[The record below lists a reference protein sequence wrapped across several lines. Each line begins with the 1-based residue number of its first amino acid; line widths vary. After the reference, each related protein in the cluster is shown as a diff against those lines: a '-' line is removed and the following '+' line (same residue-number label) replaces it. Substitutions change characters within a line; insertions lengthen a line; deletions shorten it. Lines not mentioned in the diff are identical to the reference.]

1 MGWTSVVTTVLG
13 GALYAVDPT
22 YPFVASVALNGLGLL
37 VLFTLPP
44 DRTAG
49 DDSSPSE
56 PERVFISDTLSLL
69 RRRFASRALRSF
81 VIYVGLFFAV
91 ISAADG
97 YIQPV
102 ARDPFEPTLRSAS
115 VAGGSLPLGVVLG
128 LLYAGF
134 TAVSATGSYF
144 AGDVEGT
151 FGLRRVLVVVPAVT
165 GLLLVV
171 PRLLFV
177 TALPM
182 FVAIRG
188 SNALLLPIANGYL
201 NDHVDSVGR
210 ATTLSAFSMLTQ
222 LLRVPLVLAAGAIAD
237 LLNGTTAVAM
247 LGGVFL
253 IGGVLVWVVES
264 PVKRSPATADSR
276 E

>member
-13 GALYAVDPT
+13 GALYAVNPT
-22 YPFVASVALNGLGLL
+22 YPFVALVALNGLGLL

-102 ARDPFEPTLRSAS
+102 ARDLFEPTLRSAS

-128 LLYAGF
+128 LLYAGLRPF
-134 TAVSATGSYF
+134 RRPGAT
-144 AGDVEGT
+144 
-151 FGLRRVLVVVPAVT
+151 
-165 GLLLVV
+165 
-171 PRLLFV
+171 
-177 TALPM
+177 
-182 FVAIRG
+182 
-188 SNALLLPIANGYL
+188 
-201 NDHVDSVGR
+201 
-210 ATTLSAFSMLTQ
+210 
-222 LLRVPLVLAAGAIAD
+222 
-237 LLNGTTAVAM
+237 
-247 LGGVFL
+247 
-253 IGGVLVWVVES
+253 
-264 PVKRSPATADSR
+264 SPATSR
-276 E
+276 GRSASGGFSWSCPP